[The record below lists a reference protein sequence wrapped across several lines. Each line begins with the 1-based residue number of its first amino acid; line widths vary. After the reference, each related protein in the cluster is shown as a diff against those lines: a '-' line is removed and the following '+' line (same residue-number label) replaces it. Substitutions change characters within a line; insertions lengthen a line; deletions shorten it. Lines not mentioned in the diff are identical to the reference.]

1 MPVVTSRVLENG
13 NVAAPDSPDA
23 KKKVAATLMIE
34 LGEGSGDCGTGV
46 AHMPRRLAHLLHPC
60 VGIAILVSGLH
71 CNDDGI
77 DGNDG
82 SGWAGVAILCE
93 AFVLLRAAMPGLPS
107 GKWSLARQGLAPKPF
122 KNANL
127 RKILNLTVWMSK
139 HAMLKHTHVP
149 WPC

>member
-23 KKKVAATLMIE
+23 KKVAATLMIE

-82 SGWAGVAILCE
+82 SGGAGVAILPRPSCC
-93 AFVLLRAAMPGLPS
+93 FVPLCLACHRVSGHLLDKAWRR
-107 GKWSLARQGLAPKPF
+107 SL
-122 KNANL
+122 
-127 RKILNLTVWMSK
+127 SK
-139 HAMLKHTHVP
+139 MLI
-149 WPC
+149 